1 MAVDFRELQYVMAIY
16 EEGNITRAAQR
27 LHISQPSLSK
37 FLSVLEKEED
47 CPIFDRSTAPITLT
61 EYGEKYVT
69 NAQTILNLSEDLKL
83 YKKELQDM
91 EVGTLRVGVTVAQAL
106 LAIPRVLPLFS
117 ARYKGVR
124 VSVTEGKSSEL
135 KDRLLRGKL
144 DFIIM
149 DGPTDLPQITNEL
162 LKNERFYLVTPPGY
176 LPEGP
181 RTFEFALQ
189 HLTPDMMKFVLLH
202 HDQRFRV
209 MADAIFSEYGIVPHV
224 EHVTQMSTAA
234 VKLCVAG
241 MGMTFVSSLVK
252 NNFLCEKEPDYYIM
266 DGRFVNPVMAAYRK
280 NGYLPRSARP
290 FIDLF
295 KECLSCPEI
304 DK

>member
-1 MAVDFRELQYVMAIY
+1 MDFRELRYVIALY

-27 LHISQPSLSK
+27 LHISQPTLSK
-37 FLSVLEKEED
+37 FLSVLEKEENR
-47 CPIFDRSTAPITLT
+47 PIFDRSTTPISLT

-69 NAQTILNLSEDLKL
+69 NAQIILNLAEDLKL

-91 EVGTLRVGVTVAQAL
+91 EVGMLRVGVTVAQAL
-106 LAIPRVLPLFS
+106 LAIPKALPLFS
-117 ARYKGVR
+117 ARYRGIR

-135 KDRLLRGKL
+135 MDRLLRGKL

-149 DGPTDLPQITNEL
+149 DGAPHLPQITHEL

-181 RTFEFALQ
+181 HTFEFALK
-189 HLTPDMMKFVLLH
+189 HLRPDMMKFVLLH
-202 HDQRFRV
+202 HDQRFRM
-209 MADAIFSEYGIVPHV
+209 MADTIFSEYGIVPHV
-224 EHVTQMSTAA
+224 EYVTQMSTAA

-252 NNFLCEKEPDYYIM
+252 NNFHCEKEPDYYVI
-266 DGRFVNPVMAAYRK
+266 DKRFVNPVTAAYRK

-290 FIDLF
+290 FIELF
-295 KECLSCPEI
+295 KECLG
-304 DK
+304 